1 MRNALMYSKT
11 RKLQINSPSIRNV
24 PLSIWTCLSPSG
36 EEFHVFPE
44 TCQWNGWTKHVSW
57 VSDLILPLASSVGRK
72 PRPPSLIHRPVM
84 KPTQSGD
91 ENSKPTFTQ
100 LPCFSALREDWD
112 RAGERAHATSGQWAR
127 FRPSDCYFMLPYY
140 SVSRKCVCN
149 PASILPRKS
158 VLHKG
163 VKQTSSSHIPGLT
176 DICQT
181 RTKCIWPYNF

>member
-1 MRNALMYSKT
+1 MNMFIPKRW
-11 RKLQINSPSIRNV
+11 RIP
-24 PLSIWTCLSPSG
+24 C
-36 EEFHVFPE
+36 FPE

-72 PRPPSLIHRPVM
+72 PRPPSLIVM
-84 KPTQSGD
+84 RPTQSGN

-149 PASILPRKS
+149 PASIFVFNCR
-158 VLHKG
+158 
-163 VKQTSSSHIPGLT
+163 
-176 DICQT
+176 
-181 RTKCIWPYNF
+181 PYCPHLSYRIYSNKRRCAYQISRDSGAALI

>member
-1 MRNALMYSKT
+1 MNMFIPT
-11 RKLQINSPSIRNV
+11 RWRIPCF
-24 PLSIWTCLSPSG
+24 P
-36 EEFHVFPE
+36 PE
-44 TCQWNGWTKHVSW
+44 TCQWNGWMKHVSW

-72 PRPPSLIHRPVM
+72 PRPPSLIYRPVM

-149 PASILPRKS
+149 PASIF
-158 VLHKG
+158 VL
-163 VKQTSSSHIPGLT
+163 T
-176 DICQT
+176 C
-181 RTKCIWPYNF
+181 RPYSPHLSYRIYSNKRRCAY